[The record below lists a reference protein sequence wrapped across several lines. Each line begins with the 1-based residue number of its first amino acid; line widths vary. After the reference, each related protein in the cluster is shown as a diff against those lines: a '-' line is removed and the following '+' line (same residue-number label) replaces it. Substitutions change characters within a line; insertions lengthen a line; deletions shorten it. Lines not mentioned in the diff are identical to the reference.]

1 MTTIERLKYRYNL
14 LDVFGKIITVNVIVF
29 ALDLIF
35 SSLFRLDII
44 KYFVIPSGFDDFIW
58 QPWSLLSYGFLHSGP
73 FHLLFNML
81 FLFYLSR
88 TASNLFRTKMVLN
101 IYLLGI
107 ISGGLAYLAVSNII
121 PGNFFGT
128 RNGFMVG
135 ASAGVSALLM
145 FVAIYM
151 PDSQIRLFNMF
162 NVKWMHVAL
171 FFVVMDVFRILLG
184 INQGGYIAHL
194 GGYLLGYYYA
204 TQLKKGKDIGLGF
217 ERTLDSF
224 MGWFK
229 PKSSLKTVHRNTAK
243 TSQTNPT
250 VKDEKQKKI
259 DAILDK
265 ISKSGYDSLSAKEKA
280 FLFDA
285 SKED

>member
-1 MTTIERLKYRYNL
+1 
-14 LDVFGKIITVNVIVF
+14 
-29 ALDLIF
+29 
-35 SSLFRLDII
+35 
-44 KYFVIPSGFDDFIW
+44 
-58 QPWSLLSYGFLHSGP
+58 
-73 FHLLFNML
+73 
-81 FLFYLSR
+81 
-88 TASNLFRTKMVLN
+88 
-101 IYLLGI
+101 
-107 ISGGLAYLAVSNII
+107 
-121 PGNFFGT
+121 
-128 RNGFMVG
+128 MVG

-162 NVKWMHVAL
+162 NVKWMHIAL
-171 FFVVMDVFRILLG
+171 FFVAMDVFRILLG

-217 ERTLDSF
+217 ERSMDSF
-224 MGWFK
+224 MGLFK

-243 TSQTNPT
+243 TSKPNPT

-265 ISKSGYDSLSAKEKA
+265 ISNSGYDSLSAKEKA

>member
-1 MTTIERLKYRYNL
+1 MTTIEKLKYRYNL

-29 ALDLIF
+29 ALDVIF
-35 SSLFRLDII
+35 TSLFRLNIV

-58 QPWSLLSYGFLHSGP
+58 QPWSLLTYGFLHSGL

-128 RNGFMVG
+128 RNGIMVG

-162 NVKWMHVAL
+162 NVKWMHIAL
-171 FFVVMDVFRILLG
+171 FFVAMDVFRILLG

-217 ERTLDSF
+217 ERTMDSF
-224 MGWFK
+224 MSLFK
-229 PKSSLKTVHRNTAK
+229 PKSSLKTVHRNTVK
-243 TSQTNPT
+243 KPKVKPT
-250 VKDEKQKKI
+250 VEDEKQKKI